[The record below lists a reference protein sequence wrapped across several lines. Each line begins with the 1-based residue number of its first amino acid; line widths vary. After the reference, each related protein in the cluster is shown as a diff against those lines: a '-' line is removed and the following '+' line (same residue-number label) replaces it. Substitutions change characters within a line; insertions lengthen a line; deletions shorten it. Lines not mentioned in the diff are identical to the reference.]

1 MACRD
6 AIGHVSGLDR
16 GSFVLRLGMFRSVKG
31 EMLSVK
37 KAKIVISRCILEYY
51 KNILG
56 ITYLPQIFLR
66 WKTNV

>member
-16 GSFVLRLGMFRSVKG
+16 GSFVLRLGMFRNVKG

-37 KAKIVISRCILEYY
+37 KALFAVSRCILEYY
-51 KNILG
+51 KNLPRIA
-56 ITYLPQIFLR
+56 YLPQIFLR

>member
-6 AIGHVSGLDR
+6 AIGYVSGLDR

-37 KAKIVISRCILEYY
+37 KALFAVSRCILGYY
-51 KNILG
+51 KNLLRIA
-56 ITYLPQIFLR
+56 YLPQIFLR

>member
-6 AIGHVSGLDR
+6 AIGHVSDLDW
-16 GSFVLRLGMFRSVKG
+16 GSFVLRLGMFRNIKG

-37 KAKIVISRCILEYY
+37 KAKVVISRCILEYY
-51 KNILG
+51 KNLLRIA
-56 ITYLPQIFLR
+56 YLRQIFLR